1 MFDVKRCRLPLIVL
15 GLMTS
20 LTCAAEPEPV
30 RLTNPFGAFSFTI
43 EKRPAAEQVAL
54 LAKLGYQGMT
64 VGAIG
69 MGGGVALLKSYS
81 EVPQVQRGEF
91 AIYGILWW
99 LADARKP
106 LDTAWLDQVLPLAA
120 KLKAPL
126 WVVVAGKRGDTAPA
140 VPFLQAVA
148 DRCRAQ
154 GVELVLYPHNG
165 CTFESTEEGLAL
177 WQKLERPEVK
187 LSVHLC
193 HELLVGNGAR
203 LDEVIAKVKSILYL
217 VSISGA
223 EVPDGR
229 RATWKNIIM
238 PLDRGN
244 YDFRPYLRALAKHGY
259 RGPVILHTWGIKD
272 PPEEHL
278 ARSMA
283 RWRQLTAELGGQG

>member
-1 MFDVKRCRLPLIVL
+1 MSDTKPRLLLLAVL
-15 GLMTS
+15 ALAAA
-20 LTCAAEPEPV
+20 LPAAEPEPV
-30 RLTNPFGAFSFTI
+30 TLANPFGAFSFTI

-54 LAKLGYQGMT
+54 LTKLGYQGMT

-99 LADARKP
+99 LADARQP

-120 KLKAPL
+120 KMKAPL

-154 GVELVLYPHNG
+154 GVTLVLYPHNG
-165 CTFESTEEGLAL
+165 CTFESAEEGLAL
-177 WQKLERPEVK
+177 WQKLARPEVK

-203 LDEVIAKVKSILYL
+203 LDEVIAKAAPILYL

-244 YDFRPYLRALAKHGY
+244 YDFRPYLRALAKHRY
-259 RGPVILHTWGIKD
+259 QGPVILHTWGIKD

-278 ARSMA
+278 ARSIT
-283 RWRQLTAELGGQG
+283 RWRQLVSELAGRG